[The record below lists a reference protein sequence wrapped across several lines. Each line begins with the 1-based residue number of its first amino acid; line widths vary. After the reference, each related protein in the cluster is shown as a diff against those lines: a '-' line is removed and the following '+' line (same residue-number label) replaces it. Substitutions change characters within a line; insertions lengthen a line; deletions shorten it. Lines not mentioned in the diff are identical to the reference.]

1 MRFTSCTSASSRN
14 RLSFKM
20 SGRQSASGTIEG
32 AACLTIL
39 RSGGWMPVIAG
50 RRMVIRSAR
59 GRDGPACPADRR
71 RLETD
76 RDQVGE
82 LPVAAAGL
90 RPSPLVKDRHAAIDR
105 LGYPDPFA
113 RDRRRDRSA
122 KTLLDLVQ
130 TDSGLARHAIRDE
143 DRAIVLEEKTCRAH
157 DAPEVAKSRELGRR
171 HEDHPIGHAKGRE
184 GKVLQARPT
193 VEPDAL

>member
-20 SGRQSASGTIEG
+20 SGRQSASGTIDG
-32 AACLTIL
+32 AACLIIL
-39 RSGGWMPVIAG
+39 SSGGCTLVMAG

-76 RDQVGE
+76 GDQIRE

-90 RPSPLVKDRHAAIDR
+90 RPGALVEDRHAAIDR
-105 LGYPDPFA
+105 LG
-113 RDRRRDRSA
+113 
-122 KTLLDLVQ
+122 
-130 TDSGLARHAIRDE
+130 
-143 DRAIVLEEKTCRAH
+143 
-157 DAPEVAKSRELGRR
+157 
-171 HEDHPIGHAKGRE
+171 
-184 GKVLQARPT
+184 
-193 VEPDAL
+193 